1 MGGEAMG
8 EVMEA
13 YFKWLNL
20 SRGSIYKSVILE
32 WTKSERRENL
42 MQSLAKDLAGA
53 GRGGGDA
60 QTIFTAIQQSNLDPN

>member
-1 MGGEAMG
+1 MG

-32 WTKSERRENL
+32 WTKSERRQNL

-53 GRGGGDA
+53 GWRDA
-60 QTIFTAIQQSNLDPN
+60 QTIFTVIQQSNLDPN